1 MEKVEWTPV
10 VLDSENEPSTPAGL
24 EMDASALHQRFIQRD
39 LGALDA
45 AVQADAFA
53 RNAGELVE
61 MTREAGARILA
72 SELSGASLQ
81 ATPMH
86 DAVHIHMNEL
96 PENGLNVFTGRIDA
110 TEFIR
115 IDRQG
120 LESII
125 TPLPS
130 GISIA
135 NARFTDGGLHIHLE

>member
-10 VLDSENEPSTPAGL
+10 VLDSNNEEDTPAGL
-24 EMDASALHQRFIQRD
+24 EMDAAELHQRFIRRD
-39 LGALDA
+39 LGSLDA
-45 AVQADAFA
+45 ATQADAFA
-53 RNAGELVE
+53 RQTGELVE

-72 SELSGASLQ
+72 SELSGASLD

-86 DAVHIHMNEL
+86 ESVHIHTNGISL
-96 PENGLNVFTGRIDA
+96 DGLNVFTGRIDD

-115 IDRQG
+115 IDREG

-130 GISIA
+130 GVSIA
-135 NARFTDGGLHIHLE
+135 NARFTDGGLDIHLE

>member
-10 VLDSENEPSTPAGL
+10 VLDSENEDETPAGL
-24 EMDASALHQRFIQRD
+24 EMDASALHQRFIRRD
-39 LGALDA
+39 LGSLDA
-45 AVQADAFA
+45 AIQADAFV
-53 RNAGELVE
+53 RHTSELVE

-72 SELSGASLQ
+72 SELSGASLD

-86 DAVHIHMNEL
+86 DGIHIHMKEV
-96 PENGLNVFTGRIDA
+96 PVDGIKVFTGYVDA

-115 IDRQG
+115 IDREG
-120 LESII
+120 LESIV

-135 NARFTDGGLHIHLE
+135 NARFTDGGLDIHLE